1 MNLTRIYEV
10 AGSIPGLAQWIKE
23 SGVALSCGVDCRH
36 SLDPTLLWLWYRL
49 AAAALIRPLAQEL
62 PYAIVVAL
70 KSK

>member
-49 AAAALIRPLAQEL
+49 AAAALAQEL